1 MAVVAG
7 SPKKKGSR
15 RMKESKFKVGQK
27 VRYDFCGVKEGVI
40 ARAYGNLVD
49 VEVYCGFFHT
59 ISQNDIIE
67 EVA

>member
-1 MAVVAG
+1 M
-7 SPKKKGSR
+7 
-15 RMKESKFKVGQK
+15 FKAGQK

-40 ARAYGNLVD
+40 SRAYGNLVD
-49 VEVYCGFFHT
+49 IEVYDGYFHT

>member
-1 MAVVAG
+1 
-7 SPKKKGSR
+7 
-15 RMKESKFKVGQK
+15 MKESKFKVGQK

-40 ARAYGNLVD
+40 AKAYGNLVD

-67 EVA
+67 EVEQVKGGAK